1 MCGAF
6 LFKVLMKT
14 SSLLL
19 LLTLVF
25 ISACSPGEPQEFEH
39 TGYAQGST
47 YQIKY
52 VHYKNM
58 NLQNEIDDLF
68 KDLDFSMSTWVDS
81 SIISTVNNTHDWVE
95 MDAYF
100 EDVISRSIEISKESN
115 GDFEPTIAPLVH
127 LWGFGFD
134 KVRGD
139 LSDEEIGATLDVVGI
154 DHIQLEGSRIK
165 LDDGSS
171 LDFNAIA
178 QGYTVDVL
186 ADMLESHGIN
196 RYMIEVGGEVRA
208 RGFSGKNKT
217 WVIGVDKPQENI
229 DSQDRFQFILKLED
243 AALATSGTYR
253 KFWVDEESGIRYA
266 HTIDPK
272 TGRPAMNRLLSASI
286 IAPTGMDADGYATV
300 CLVKGLDACKTFL
313 SEKSELEGYLVYSND
328 DGTWGE
334 FITDGFKEYIVE

>member
-6 LFKVLMKT
+6 LFRVRMKT

-19 LLTLVF
+19 LLSLVAM
-25 ISACSPGEPQEFEH
+25 SACSTGEPQEFEH

-52 VHYKNM
+52 VHTKNM
-58 NLQNEIDDLF
+58 NLQNEIDQLF
-68 KDLDFSMSTWVDS
+68 KDLDLSMSTWVDS
-81 SIISTVNNTHDWVE
+81 SIISTVNNTNDWVE
-95 MDAYF
+95 MDTYF
-100 EDVISRSIEISKESN
+100 QDVLTRSLEISKESN
-115 GDFEPTIAPLVH
+115 GDFEPTIAPLVR

-139 LSDEEIGATLDVVGI
+139 LSEEEIKTTLGVVGV
-154 DHIQLEGSRIK
+154 DHIQLDGSRIK
-165 LDDGSS
+165 LDEGSS

-186 ADMLESHGIN
+186 AEMLESHRIK

-229 DSQDRFQFILKLED
+229 NSQDRFQFILKLED

-300 CLVKGLDACKTFL
+300 CLVKGLEGCKTFL
-313 SEKSELEGYLVYSND
+313 SQKPDLEGYLVYSNI

-334 FITDGFKEYIVE
+334 YITEGFKEYIVE

>member
-1 MCGAF
+1 MKSASISF
-6 LFKVLMKT
+6 LF
-14 SSLLL
+14 SIII
-19 LLTLVF
+19 LT
-25 ISACSPGEPQEFEH
+25 ACTTGEPQEFEH

-52 VHYKNM
+52 VHHKDM
-58 NLQNEIDDLF
+58 NLQEEIDQLF
-68 KDLDFSMSTWVDS
+68 LDLDLSMSTWVDS
-81 SIISTVNNTHDWVE
+81 SLISQVNNTHEWIEVDE
-95 MDAYF
+95 YF
-100 EDVISRSIEISKESN
+100 DDVLQRSFEISEESD
-115 GDFEPTIAPLVH
+115 GGFDPTVAPLVR

-139 LSDEEIGATLDVVGI
+139 LSDEEIQETLEVVGMNHVLV
-154 DHIQLEGSRIK
+154 DGNKVK
-165 LDDGSS
+165 LDEGSS

-178 QGYTVDVL
+178 QGYTVDVM
-186 ADMLESHGIN
+186 AAMLEDYGIK

-217 WVIGVDKPQENI
+217 WVIGVDKPQANI
-229 DSQDRFQFILKLED
+229 DSQDRFQFILKLEN

-266 HTIDPK
+266 HTIDPE
-272 TGRPAMNRLLSASI
+272 TGRPAMNKLLSASI

-300 CLVKGLDACKTFL
+300 CLVKGLEDCKTFL
-313 SEKSELEGYLVYSND
+313 ADKPELEGYLVYSND

-334 FITDGFKEYIVE
+334 YITEGFKKYIVE

>member
-1 MCGAF
+1 MGLF
-6 LFKVLMKT
+6 LFQVCMKT
-14 SSLLL
+14 SPLLIVLASLL
-19 LLTLVF
+19 F
-25 ISACSPGEPQEFEH
+25 QACNTGEPQEFEH
-39 TGYAQGST
+39 TGYVQGST

-52 VHYKNM
+52 VHNKNM
-58 NLQNEIDDLF
+58 NLQSEIDKLF
-68 KDLDFSMSTWVDS
+68 KDLDLSMSTWVDS

-95 MDAYF
+95 MDVYF
-100 EDVISRSIEISKESN
+100 EDVLTRSIEISKESN
-115 GDFEPTIAPLVH
+115 GDFEPTIAPLVR

-139 LSDEEIGATLDVVGI
+139 LNDEDIKATLDVVGI
-154 DHIQLEGSRIK
+154 DHIQRDGSLIK

-186 ADMLESHGIN
+186 ADMLESNGIK

-253 KFWVDEESGIRYA
+253 KFWVDDESGIRYA

-300 CLVKGLDACKTFL
+300 CLVKGLDDCKSFL
-313 SEKSELEGYLVYSND
+313 SEKAELEGYLVYSNA